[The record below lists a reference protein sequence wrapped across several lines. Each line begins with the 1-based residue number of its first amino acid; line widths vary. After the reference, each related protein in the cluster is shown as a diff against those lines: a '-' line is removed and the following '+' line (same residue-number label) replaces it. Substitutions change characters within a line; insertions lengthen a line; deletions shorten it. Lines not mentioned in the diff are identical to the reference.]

1 MSRQT
6 SFFKFPDL
14 PVDTSLFV
22 MQFMENREK
31 GRGFGRSQA
40 GFTYDETLQM
50 LHKILRRELSFG
62 QLGHELYVT
71 EYPKQDEQ
79 GQYFFFS
86 FGFMSMN

>member
-1 MSRQT
+1 
-6 SFFKFPDL
+6 
-14 PVDTSLFV
+14 

-79 GQYFFFS
+79 GQYFFFHLVLCL
-86 FGFMSMN
+86 